1 MRLFSRFSAFRL
13 TAIAAGLVLVMAL
26 FGNPWGGLVHLGS
39 HRAGPIATVVGALVM
54 AGALLDRWRP
64 MRWLVRV
71 TTFFA
76 ALTYA
81 GLALAGYRPTLGY
94 ATGAVLCGTIT
105 AILGS
110 RKVRR
115 WFNTPRN
122 EWGSAAEEALAAAG
136 PATLLPPE
144 TLEGALARAPQR
156 EAAGSELRDARSKR
170 SPEER
175 K

>member
-1 MRLFSRFSAFRL
+1 MRWLRRFRPSGFQL
-13 TAIAAGLVLVMAL
+13 TAIAAVLVVVMAV
-26 FGNPWGGLVHLGS
+26 FGNPWGGLVHFGS

-54 AGALLDRWRP
+54 AAALLDRWRP

-76 ALTYA
+76 GLTYA
-81 GLALAGYRPTLGY
+81 GLAVAGFRPRLAFITV
-94 ATGAVLCGTIT
+94 AVLCGTIT

-115 WFNTPRN
+115 WFNTPPN
-122 EWGSAAEEALAAAG
+122 EWGSAAEEMA
-136 PATLLPPE
+136 PILLPRE
-144 TLEGALARAPQR
+144 TLEASVARPMAQR
-156 EAAGSELRDARSKR
+156 ETAGSELRDARSNR

-175 K
+175 T